1 MELPLKEITM
11 YKNKVCFYSRCGEIQ
26 DNTSINLN
34 LSKKE
39 ISRALKSLTVLDL
52 SEKGKIASICHDS
65 SPDLKNRLMGNYFAN
80 KSPGATSNMTSFL
93 ATVRG
98 AEIEV
103 TLEDETIL
111 GIVSG
116 VNRGTYNGNT
126 QEIFMQIMTS
136 EGRFCNV
143 PMSTIRSLVFLQNKI
158 HQDYCQY
165 LRLLLQTNLEEER
178 TISILCKGEGKRNI
192 YTSYVAKGAEWRSS
206 YRIRLKKNDENYFQ
220 LQFWAII
227 ENITNE
233 DWHDV
238 EVNLVSGLI
247 QIVETEDLI
256 SDSFTQNRARGGSGQ
271 LFVKTLTGKT
281 LTIEYDSSNTIEEV
295 KYLIQV
301 EVVTWFNIRT
311 KKAFPQIS
319 RDLSSLVSNS
329 KMVARCRITTFK
341 KKAHCTWCFD

>member
-11 YKNKVCFYSRCGEIQ
+11 YKNKVCFYSRCGEIE
-26 DNTSINLN
+26 DNASVSLN

-39 ISRALKSLTVLDL
+39 ISRALKSLTVIDL

-80 KSPGATSNMTSFL
+80 KTPGATSNISSFF

-98 AEIEV
+98 AEVEIV
-103 TLEDETIL
+103 LENESIR
-111 GIVSG
+111 GIISG
-116 VNRGTYNGNT
+116 VNRGTYKQNQ
-126 QEIFMQIMTS
+126 QEVFIQVMTDK
-136 EGRFCNV
+136 GRFCNI
-143 PMSTIRSLVFLQNKI
+143 PMSTLHSLTFMQSKI
-158 HQDYCQY
+158 HKDYCQY

-178 TISILCKGEGKRNI
+178 TISILCKGEGKRDI
-192 YTSYVAKGAEWRSS
+192 YTSYVAKGSEWRSS
-206 YRIRLKKNDENYFQ
+206 YRIRLKSEDENYFQ

-256 SDSFTQNRARGGSGQ
+256 SDSFTQPNSRRGGGQ
-271 LFVKTLTGKT
+271 LFIKTLTGKT
-281 LTIEYDSSNTIEEV
+281 ITIDYDSSNTIEEV
-295 KYLIQV
+295 KYIIQV
-301 EVVTWFNIRT
+301 GDRG
-311 KKAFPQIS
+311 
-319 RDLSSLVSNS
+319 LL
-329 KMVARCRITTFK
+329 
-341 KKAHCTWCFD
+341 